1 MLDYGLI
8 IVSGIAVFAQA
19 VLGLLVTTRPPSEER
34 RLRYEISFIAIGF
47 IGVAAIVW
55 GGVRTAQTSSRIEYG
70 VGEIEQLGAANN
82 GTLHNVYVALSD
94 QRKYLQERFA
104 DQDQRLRQTK
114 AATIS
119 VPAPHAPTTHVP
131 KPRSSSQTP
140 STDSTFSDLIS
151 KMQAQN
157 AKDQVHWACVNDI
170 EIPVSVGLYRLI
182 AAAANDQNSWAYTR
196 DGALLRSQY
205 ETWLG
210 EVREF
215 FSEHK
220 DALPDTSDF
229 EKIKDLDMGPTLF
242 VIPPSGENAWH
253 NFDDRRKALEKI
265 QNEFS
270 KMSCDD
276 QGVIGKARSETS
288 LKVE

>member
-47 IGVAAIVW
+47 VGVAAIVW

-70 VGEIEQLGAANN
+70 VAEIEQLGAANS
-82 GTLHNVYVALSD
+82 GTLHDVYGALSA

-114 AATIS
+114 AAITL
-119 VPAPHAPTTHVP
+119 VPTPHAIAAGMP
-131 KPRSSSQTP
+131 KLRASNQKS
-140 STDSTFSDLIS
+140 STDSTFSGLIS
-151 KMQAQN
+151 KMEAQN

-170 EIPVSVGLYRLI
+170 EIPVSVGLYKLI
-182 AAAANDQNSWAYTR
+182 VVAVNDQNGWAYTR

-210 EVREF
+210 EVQEF
-215 FSEHK
+215 LSEHK

-229 EKIKDLDMGPTLF
+229 EKIKDRDMGPTLF
-242 VIPPSGENAWH
+242 VIPPSGANAWQ

-265 QNEFS
+265 QDEFS

-276 QGVIGKARSETS
+276 QGEIGKARSETS
-288 LKVE
+288 FKFE